1 MTMSSRLGGVG
12 NAVVDGKGA
21 TVFGVGA
28 GCSVVVSVLSLVISV
43 VISVDWLGS
52 SLLLAV
58 VTSGLVDIVR
68 VDVVSSGLLVVESSA
83 VVSVVTIVVI
93 VVVVTVEAS
102 VLPP

>member
-1 MTMSSRLGGVG
+1 MTMSSTLGGVG

-52 SLLLAV
+52 SLLAV
-58 VTSGLVDIVR
+58 VTSGLVDIDR

>member
-52 SLLLAV
+52 SLLAV
-58 VTSGLVDIVR
+58 VTSGLAVIE

>member
-52 SLLLAV
+52 SLLAV
-58 VTSGLVDIVR
+58 VTSGLVDIDR

>member
-52 SLLLAV
+52 SLLVV
-58 VTSGLVDIVR
+58 VTSGLVDIDR

>member
-52 SLLLAV
+52 SLLAV

>member
-52 SLLLAV
+52 SLLTV
-58 VTSGLVDIVR
+58 VTSGLVDIDR